1 MALQR
6 YAAFLR
12 GVSPI
17 NLKMAHLKKY
27 LEEDGLTHVHTLLAS
42 GNVLFSARPAK
53 EATLQRKLEDALE
66 RGVHRHFL
74 TFIRPVETLREL
86 IEKDPYKALKVPD
99 GAKRVVTFL
108 QAPPTAK
115 LTLPIEQDGARILAV
130 KGREVF
136 SAYVVTAKG
145 PVFMALLE
153 KTFGK
158 EITTRTWDTVRKA
171 AADKQMS

>member
-1 MALQR
+1 MALKR
-6 YAAFLR
+6 YAGFLR

-27 LEEDGLTHVHTLLAS
+27 LEDDGLTHVHTLLAS

-53 EATLQRKLEDALE
+53 EETLQRKLEDALE

-74 TFIRPVETLREL
+74 TFIRPVETLREM
-86 IEKDPYKALKVPD
+86 IERDPYRTLKVPAA
-99 GAKRVVTFL
+99 AKRIVTFL
-108 QAPPTAK
+108 QEPPATRLK
-115 LTLPIEQDGARILAV
+115 LPIEKDGARILAIQ
-130 KGREVF
+130 GREVF
-136 SAYVVTAKG
+136 SAYVDMKKG

-158 EITTRTWDTVRKA
+158 QITTRTWDTVRKA
-171 AADKQMS
+171 AADKRMS